1 MKLKI
6 DINCD
11 LGESFGNF
19 RVGHDSEIMPFIT
32 SANIACGF
40 HAGDPLIM
48 ARTVKLAKENGVA
61 IGAHPSF
68 PDLMGFGRREMSLSK
83 EEVKNI
89 VTYQIGALEAF
100 AKAID
105 KNLQHVKPHGALYNT
120 AAKNEA
126 YANAIIEALRAVNSK
141 LVLFAP
147 VNSKMAKTAVKAGLR
162 VAYEAFAD
170 RAYNPDG
177 SLVSRNIA
185 GAVIGEARLVAERV
199 VRMVK
204 EKKITTINGQTV
216 KFDEVH
222 TICVHG
228 DMLNAVE
235 LADSVK
241 KALLAA
247 DVEVTQVGT
256 FI

>member
-19 RVGHDSEIMPFIT
+19 KVGHDAEIMPFIT

-40 HAGDPLIM
+40 HAGDPAVM
-48 ARTVKLAKENGVA
+48 ARTVKLAKEHKVA
-61 IGAHPSF
+61 IGAHPGF
-68 PDLMGFGRREMSLSK
+68 PDLMGFGRRDMSLSK

-89 VTYQIGALEAF
+89 VVYQVGALEAF
-100 AKAID
+100 TKAAD
-105 KNLQHVKPHGALYNT
+105 THLQHVKPHGALYNT

-126 YANAIIEALRAVNSK
+126 YANAIIEAVDAINPK
-141 LVLFAP
+141 LVLFALA
-147 VNSKMAKTAVKAGLR
+147 NSKIAKMATEAGLR
-162 VAYEAFAD
+162 VASEVFVD

-177 SLVSRNIA
+177 SLVSRNGA
-185 GAVIGEARLVAERV
+185 GAVIEDAKLAAERTV
-199 VRMVK
+199 SMIK
-204 EKKITTINGQTV
+204 EKRVTAIDSQTV

-228 DMLNAVE
+228 DTLNSVE
-235 LADSVK
+235 LAKAVK

-247 DVEVTQVGT
+247 DVQVMPIGT